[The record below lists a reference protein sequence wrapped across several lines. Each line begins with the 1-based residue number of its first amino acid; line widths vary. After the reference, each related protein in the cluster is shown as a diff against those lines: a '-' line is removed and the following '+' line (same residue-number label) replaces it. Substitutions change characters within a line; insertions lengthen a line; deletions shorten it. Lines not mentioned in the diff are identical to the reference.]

1 MESKRVLKREG
12 LNLVVDKETLD
23 DQRILEVGTE
33 VPDKAKV
40 DDKEEFE
47 NYKVLYKGAID
58 DKCIEL
64 YGSCDD
70 EKLWEDTA
78 KELYLSSKNYI
89 PEADKKADG
98 ELVDE
103 KEPVKESR
111 RVIKHNKI
119 TEAIELTD
127 RDKEILRQKAYDM
140 FKTSKKFKNDEKGLN
155 DYLDKEVMPLW
166 YEAQSNLGQHVT
178 ESKKLNESIEVHEEL
193 NPKIWNSDNTMKDD
207 VYQKLLE
214 ISNEFIK
221 YIEIPLNI
229 VDIEVVGS
237 NASYNYNENS
247 DIDLHIIVNSE
258 VNYVD
263 PEILRMLYNSK
274 KNSFNDNYDL
284 SIDDIPIELYIEDVK
299 DGNATNGRYSISK
312 NEWVVFPKPI
322 TYEIPDIS
330 ETLNEYETK
339 CNEALTGNDAQAI
352 LDLVN
357 DIYMMRKLG
366 LADEGEASV
375 GNLVFKELRNQD
387 MITKL
392 KDHYYDLRSNEL
404 SE

>member
-58 DKCIEL
+58 DKCIDL

-127 RDKEILRQKAYDM
+127 KDKEILRQKAYDM

>member
-98 ELVDE
+98 KLVDE
-103 KEPVKESR
+103 KEPVKESK

-127 RDKEILRQKAYDM
+127 KDKEILRQKAYDM
-140 FKTSKKFKNDEKGLN
+140 FKTSKKFKNDDKALN

-178 ESKKLNESIEVHEEL
+178 ESKKLNENLSFDEPEL
-193 NPKIWNSDNTMKDD
+193 VYDILKKVAKKLDEAQWIWYDLGDDLINKID
-207 VYQKLLE
+207 
-214 ISNEFIK
+214 NEFTTPVSEHFRWLITD
-221 YIEIPLNI
+221 INEI
-229 VDIEVVGS
+229 
-237 NASYNYNENS
+237 
-247 DIDLHIIVNSE
+247 
-258 VNYVD
+258 
-263 PEILRMLYNSK
+263 
-274 KNSFNDNYDL
+274 
-284 SIDDIPIELYIEDVK
+284 IDDDLKE
-299 DGNATNGRYSISK
+299 
-312 NEWVVFPKPI
+312 F
-322 TYEIPDIS
+322 
-330 ETLNEYETK
+330 
-339 CNEALTGNDAQAI
+339 NEA
-352 LDLVN
+352 
-357 DIYMMRKLG
+357 
-366 LADEGEASV
+366 
-375 GNLVFKELRNQD
+375 KECPKQD
-387 MITKL
+387 
-392 KDHYYDLRSNEL
+392 
-404 SE
+404 

>member
-103 KEPVKESR
+103 KEPVKESK

-127 RDKEILRQKAYDM
+127 KDKEILRQKAYDM

-155 DYLDKEVMPLW
+155 DYLDNEVMPLW

-178 ESKKLNESIEVHEEL
+178 ESKKLSEEQIVFD
-193 NPKIWNSDNTMKDD
+193 KDNFNHQINTLK
-207 VYQKLLE
+207 
-214 ISNEFIK
+214 
-221 YIEIPLNI
+221 NI
-229 VDIEVVGS
+229 VRKAEDIEKMW
-237 NASYNYNENS
+237 E
-247 DIDLHIIVNSE
+247 DLGYE
-258 VNYVD
+258 LT
-263 PEILRMLYNSK
+263 EQ
-274 KNSFNDNYDL
+274 
-284 SIDDIPIELYIEDVK
+284 IDDEFDEDSK
-299 DGNATNGRYSISK
+299 PTHCLRWLIANIQQIIDEDTQEGNIK
-312 NEWVVFPKPI
+312 L
-322 TYEIPDIS
+322 S
-330 ETLNEYETK
+330 ET
-339 CNEALTGNDAQAI
+339 
-352 LDLVN
+352 
-357 DIYMMRKLG
+357 
-366 LADEGEASV
+366 
-375 GNLVFKELRNQD
+375 KECPKQD
-387 MITKL
+387 
-392 KDHYYDLRSNEL
+392 
-404 SE
+404 

>member
-70 EKLWEDTA
+70 DKLWEDTA

-127 RDKEILRQKAYDM
+127 KDKEILRQKAYDM

-155 DYLDKEVMPLW
+155 DYLDNEVMPLW

-178 ESKKLNESIEVHEEL
+178 ESKKLNEVLDEEEL
-193 NPKIWNSDNTMKDD
+193 ND
-207 VYQKLLE
+207 L
-214 ISNEFIK
+214 
-221 YIEIPLNI
+221 
-229 VDIEVVGS
+229 
-237 NASYNYNENS
+237 YNYLSEMKTDADNLYDKWVSVPDDTREKLDDMFNEKS
-247 DIDLHIIVNSE
+247 VSFYIRWLTQALDDLLDYWEDTKTDLNKVE
-258 VNYVD
+258 
-263 PEILRMLYNSK
+263 ESK
-274 KNSFNDNYDL
+274 KL
-284 SIDDIPIELYIEDVK
+284 KKVI
-299 DGNATNGRYSISK
+299 
-312 NEWVVFPKPI
+312 
-322 TYEIPDIS
+322 
-330 ETLNEYETK
+330 ETK
-339 CNEALTGNDAQAI
+339 ECS
-352 LDLVN
+352 
-357 DIYMMRKLG
+357 K
-366 LADEGEASV
+366 
-375 GNLVFKELRNQD
+375 QD
-387 MITKL
+387 
-392 KDHYYDLRSNEL
+392 
-404 SE
+404 